1 MKRLTVL
8 RHAKS
13 SWGEPDLDDF
23 DRPLNERGWKAA
35 RRMGEELKQ
44 RNLRFDI
51 AFASP
56 AVRVRQTFDG
66 LTDGYGGFGFAIRF
80 DQKLYLA
87 DAAALLDLV
96 RTLPDDLGQ
105 VLIVGHNPGL
115 QRLILELAADD
126 HRGLRAR
133 VADKFPTAAL
143 ASIQL
148 PAERWKDVASGS
160 GNMVE
165 LIYAKDLD

>member
-1 MKRLTVL
+1 MKRVTVL

-13 SWGEPDLDDF
+13 SWDEPDLDDF

-44 RNLRFDI
+44 RKLRFDI

-56 AVRVRQTFDG
+56 AVRVRQTLDG
-66 LTDGYGGFGFAIRF
+66 LTEGYGAFGFPVRF

-87 DAAALLDLV
+87 DAAVLFDGV
-96 RTLPDDLGQ
+96 RALPDGTNQ
-105 VLIVGHNPGL
+105 ALIVGHNPGL
-115 QRLILELAADD
+115 QRLILELAAED
-126 HRGLRAR
+126 RSGLRRR
-133 VADKFPTAAL
+133 VADNFPTAAL
-143 ASIQL
+143 ARIQL

-160 GNMVE
+160 GNIVE